1 MVVRGHPSLSLT
13 RQCRLL
19 SIGRSSLYD
28 RPKGESAETLALMRR
43 IDALFLKYPFYGAR
57 QMVRHLRREGVRI
70 GRRRAARLMR
80 LLGLQAVYR
89 APRTS
94 APHLGHRVYPYL
106 LRGLA
111 IERPNHVW
119 CADITY
125 IPVRR
130 GFLYLVA
137 IMDWASRCVLAWRL
151 SNTLDAGFCVEAL
164 DEALARHGTPQI
176 FNTDQGS
183 QFTGFAFTA
192 RLREAGIRISMDGRG
207 RCMDNIF
214 IERLWRSLKY
224 EAVYLHEIADGFAAR
239 RVIGQW
245 IGFYNTERPHS
256 ALGGRTP
263 AEAYRGDTPVDM
275 MDKPLRALTT
285 YPQAQQQQQKDRSKR
300 ILAAQTSTGIHLE
313 NAVSLSDKPTPP
325 QGDQRVDQ
333 AGKLAGGCVDGNR
346 GILAGEART
355 VPGADERLAPASVQ
369 GRHAKGLR
377 GLVDHL
383 GRAARQGFATTDA
396 GSRRQ
401 PEPGTEVLRGREGRE
416 VRADLRRDR
425 ECGRNPDR
433 RDRGEIDAHHPVQG
447 LGHRLFAGGPL
458 GSIAPDLR
466 RAARGS
472 VVRSRIRRTVRPI
485 VRRRQ
490 AVDLRRDLRLA
501 DLNLASEKVEALHRL
516 RQCEQMLLA
525 PGALQCCRDPVAA
538 GLDPPVP
545 KFCEPVWITLAV
557 DDRPQDPLSR
567 HAGDVADHRVKPHVH
582 LGQRLLHVQH
592 TARAIFD
599 QPLRL
604 AHIRAQRA
612 YRIAGTE
619 GTSQKP
625 VRQKLTDPLAIKHI
639 ALATGDL
646 LRLRWR
652 RKIGQVVKVYSAV

>member
-325 QGDQRVDQ
+325 HCSYVHTPIRDESFTMM
-333 AGKLAGGCVDGNR
+333 NR
-346 GILAGEART
+346 GNVGFVGVSILRHW
-355 VPGADERLAPASVQ
+355 LAMA
-369 GRHAKGLR
+369 L
-377 GLVDHL
+377 D
-383 GRAARQGFATTDA
+383 
-396 GSRRQ
+396 
-401 PEPGTEVLRGREGRE
+401 VLRISLEQLVHVYPQCLFPVDICRKFGFNPPVGMYFDEYNFVPLATALGKDAIGICQAR
-416 VRADLRRDR
+416 LRDH
-425 ECGRNPDR
+425 
-433 RDRGEIDAHHPVQG
+433 EIVDMAMQVYES
-447 LGHRLFAGGPL
+447 R
-458 GSIAPDLR
+458 PDLTPEKIR
-466 RAARGS
+466 DTWQHDDTEISVDAADDS
-472 VVRSRIRRTVRPI
+472 VGRWLQTKSRTRVALMALTYSNRC
-485 VRRRQ
+485 
-490 AVDLRRDLRLA
+490 
-501 DLNLASEKVEALHRL
+501 KVV
-516 RQCEQMLLA
+516 C
-525 PGALQCCRDPVAA
+525 P
-538 GLDPPVP
+538 
-545 KFCEPVWITLAV
+545 
-557 DDRPQDPLSR
+557 S
-567 HAGDVADHRVKPHVH
+567 
-582 LGQRLLHVQH
+582 
-592 TARAIFD
+592 
-599 QPLRL
+599 
-604 AHIRAQRA
+604 
-612 YRIAGTE
+612 
-619 GTSQKP
+619 
-625 VRQKLTDPLAIKHI
+625 
-639 ALATGDL
+639 
-646 LRLRWR
+646 
-652 RKIGQVVKVYSAV
+652 